1 MKKIATLCMMVACS
15 LLLFGCGKYG
25 EKDVIKDLT
34 KQMDRLK
41 GYHLTGTLTIKSNED
56 SYKYN
61 VDASVKKDN
70 YYRVSLK
77 NVTNNHEQIIL
88 KNADGV
94 YVLTPTLNKSFKFQ
108 SEWPF
113 NSSQTYLLQTLLKDI
128 KEDNKRKFQ
137 QTDKQYIFTT
147 KVNYTSNPDL
157 INQKI
162 YLDKKLN
169 IQKVEV
175 YNKDGNIQMQ
185 MEFKDIDRKATF
197 KNDRF
202 SLKENM
208 SVASTDDEVATVSKI
223 DDVIYPMY
231 VPDNTHLESQDTVKK
246 GSNGE
251 RVILN
256 FTGDKSFMLIQ
267 ETASKEQDMLT
278 IPVFGEPEIL
288 TSSVA
293 AVSDGSVSWMSNGI
307 EYYVVSDKLS
317 QQELLE
323 VVKSVSVMPVG
334 K

>member
-1 MKKIATLCMMVACS
+1 
-15 LLLFGCGKYG
+15 
-25 EKDVIKDLT
+25 
-34 KQMDRLK
+34 MDRLK

-61 VDASVKKDN
+61 VDASFKKDN

-169 IQKVEV
+169 IQK
-175 YNKDGNIQMQ
+175 
-185 MEFKDIDRKATF
+185 
-197 KNDRF
+197 
-202 SLKENM
+202 
-208 SVASTDDEVATVSKI
+208 
-223 DDVIYPMY
+223 
-231 VPDNTHLESQDTVKK
+231 
-246 GSNGE
+246 
-251 RVILN
+251 
-256 FTGDKSFMLIQ
+256 
-267 ETASKEQDMLT
+267 
-278 IPVFGEPEIL
+278 
-288 TSSVA
+288 
-293 AVSDGSVSWMSNGI
+293 GI
-307 EYYVVSDKLS
+307 VV
-317 QQELLE
+317 
-323 VVKSVSVMPVG
+323 
-334 K
+334 